1 MKKLFNTLLI
11 SILFSYSFA
20 QNKPNMQTVKPFKI
34 EVSQSVLDDLKTRLQ
49 QTRWPDS
56 PQNAG
61 WNYGTSPDYLREL
74 TDYWIKQYDWRKHE
88 AKLNEFPQFMVEID
102 GVKIHFLHIKGK
114 GPNSKPL
121 LLSHGWPDCFYRF
134 YKAIPL
140 LTEQNFDVII
150 PSIPGFGF
158 SDHVAKTHDQTAELF
173 YKLMTDVLGYKTFV
187 AAGGDM
193 GTGITK
199 SIANMYPQAVK
210 AIFLTDVGYPDGTE
224 DWSKMSPAL
233 QEFGQFIQQW
243 WYSEG
248 AYNMMH
254 STKPQTVAFGL
265 SDSPVGLASWILEKF
280 YTWRFDPA
288 KHNIESSFTKDELL
302 TNITIYWVTQ
312 TINSSMRTYLENA
325 RVGYSGVEVQSV
337 KYVKA
342 PTGVA
347 HFPGDGP
354 LPKEWAERMVNVK
367 YYKVLPDGGHFAA
380 LEKPEVWVKELSAFF
395 WSDDAK

>member
-1 MKKLFNTLLI
+1 MKKLIGTLFL
-11 SILFSYSFA
+11 SILLLHSTA

-34 EVSQSVLDDLKTRLQ
+34 EVPQSVLDDLKARIK
-49 QTRWPDS
+49 QTRWADAPE
-56 PQNAG
+56 NAG
-61 WNYGTSPDYLREL
+61 WNYGTNPAYLKEL
-74 TDYWIKQYDWRKHE
+74 ADYWANQYDWRKHE
-88 AKLNEFPQFMVEID
+88 AKLNEFPQFIAEVD
-102 GVKIHFLHIKGK
+102 GIKIHFLHIKGK
-114 GPNSKPL
+114 GADPKPL
-121 LLSHGWPDCFYRF
+121 ILSHGWPDCFYRY
-134 YKAIPL
+134 YKVIPIL
-140 LTEQNFDVII
+140 AEQGFDVIV

-158 SDHVAKTHDQTAELF
+158 SDHVSKSVDGSAEIF
-173 YKLMTDVLGYKTFV
+173 YKLMTDVLGYKTFI

-199 SIANMYPQAVK
+199 GLANKYPEAVK
-210 AIFLTDVGYPDGTE
+210 AIFLSDVGYPDGTE

-243 WYSEG
+243 WYTEG

-254 STKPQTVAFGL
+254 STKPQTLANGL
-265 SDSPVGLASWILEKF
+265 NDSPVGLASWILEKF

-288 KHNIESSFTKDELL
+288 KHDIEKSFSKDELL

-312 TINSSMRTYLENA
+312 TINSSMRTYLETA
-325 RVGYSGVEVQSV
+325 RATYTGGLESA
-337 KYVKA
+337 KYVKT

-367 YYKVLPDGGHFAA
+367 RYTVFPDGGHFAA
-380 LEKPEVWVKELSAFF
+380 LEKPDLWARELITFFSDIEVK
-395 WSDDAK
+395 